1 MKSEM
6 KKLMIALSFFAITAD
21 VSSTYAAPPVPTGKI
36 VKQISRITQQLKRNG
51 NSLTQRLQRQGDKF
65 VREGNATR
73 GAYAG
78 SRAASQYSYK
88 CLRCNGTGIFR
99 ASNGLT
105 YRCAYCK
112 GSGRIF
118 VLNKK
123 IKIEKSLQ

>member
-1 MKSEM
+1 M
-6 KKLMIALSFFAITAD
+6 KKLMIVLGFFAIAANVCPTC
-21 VSSTYAAPPVPTGKI
+21 AAPPVPIGK
-36 VKQISRITQQLKRNG
+36 VAKQINRMTQQLRRNG

-78 SRAASQYSYK
+78 SRVAPQYSYK
-88 CLRCNGTGIFR
+88 CLKCNGTGVFR

-112 GSGRIF
+112 GSGRFF
-118 VLNKK
+118 VRNQ
-123 IKIEKSLQ
+123 KSK